1 MTVEVDKNE
10 QLVIRFFHRLDA
22 TNAEEVSEHIS
33 SDLESLDRD
42 VVLDVNGLEYIS
54 SAGLQVVLK
63 CAKAAKASG
72 KDIFLTGAKDN
83 VMEIFR
89 ISGFLTFLQIK

>member
-1 MTVEVDKNE
+1 MTIEVEKNE
-10 QLVIRFFHRLDA
+10 QLVFKFHHRLDA
-22 TNAEEVSEHIS
+22 TNATEVSERIS
-33 SDLESLDRD
+33 SDLDPLDKD

-63 CAKAAKASG
+63 CAKAAKAAG
-72 KDIFLTGAKDN
+72 KEIFLTGAKGN
-83 VMEIFR
+83 VLEIFR